1 MDHSEAVRL
10 QAAEKYVLGELQ
22 GSLRDDYEEHCFDC
36 VECAL
41 DLKAA
46 AAFVDTSRQLF
57 REEAV
62 SSTELAPALAASPT
76 SVRVSW
82 LQQFRWVFAAVP
94 AFAALVLITVVSYQ
108 NTVTI
113 PRLKEASAPAL
124 AAPGSPVLNLGASGT
139 RGGGETTATEPP
151 FQIRANEA
159 FAVAFDFTPDPANLP
174 AYAGQLRD
182 SSGRVL
188 LQMAVPADKVNQRF
202 TFAVPGG
209 LLPAPGSYQIV
220 FLAADPVSGQPLP
233 GRPVQAFAITVAFR
247 Q

>member
-22 GSLRDDYEEHCFDC
+22 GTLRDDYEEHCFDC

-41 DLKAA
+41 DLKSA
-46 AAFVDTSRQLF
+46 AAFVDASRQLF
-57 REEAV
+57 REEAAA
-62 SSTELAPALAASPT
+62 SALATAGAARQASP
-76 SVRVSW
+76 RVTW

-94 AFAALVLITVVSYQ
+94 AFAALVLVTIVSYQ

-113 PRLKEASAPAL
+113 PRLRDASSQPIVASD
-124 AAPGSPVLNLGASGT
+124 SPVLDLGASGT
-139 RGGGETTATEPP
+139 RRGGESTGTEPP
-151 FQIRANEA
+151 LQIRANQG

-174 AYAGQLRD
+174 AYVGQLRD

-188 LQMAVPADKVNQRF
+188 LQIAVPAEKVNQHF
-202 TFAVPGG
+202 SLAVPGG
-209 LLPAPGSYQIV
+209 LLSSPGRYQIV
-220 FLAADPVSGQPLP
+220 FLGADPASGQPLA
-233 GRPVQAFAITVAFR
+233 GRPAQTFTITVAFR